1 MDNNVPAHKSVMM
14 NEVLEILNPKSNET
28 YIDCTL
34 GAGGHTRAILESA
47 KCHVIGID
55 RDPTVFSLNE
65 DLYKHYGD
73 RLTLIKGRFG
83 ELKNHIFNI
92 GIKKVDAIFIDL
104 GVSSMQL
111 DTPERG
117 FSFRFDAPLDM
128 RMDDSK
134 TTVFDIVNK
143 YKEEDLAKIIYLF
156 GEERKSRRI
165 AKNIIEYRKNKKIE
179 TTFELSNI
187 IKNSIGGKYKKIH
200 PSTKTFQGLRIY
212 LNDELKELYQA
223 LISSESILNEG
234 GRLIVISF
242 HSLEDRIVKNFIKYN
257 SISEKK
263 YKLEKTELPF
273 YYKKKRVTKPSET
286 EINENPRSRSAHL
299 RYAYRTSA
307 KAALGNNLHNFIKYG
322 GVSV

>member
-1 MDNNVPAHKSVMM
+1 MVGWSNIAVKNVIV
-14 NEVLEILNPKSNET
+14 N
-28 YIDCTL
+28 
-34 GAGGHTRAILESA
+34 
-47 KCHVIGID
+47 
-55 RDPTVFSLNE
+55 
-65 DLYKHYGD
+65 
-73 RLTLIKGRFG
+73 
-83 ELKNHIFNI
+83 
-92 GIKKVDAIFIDL
+92 AIFL
-104 GVSSMQL
+104 
-111 DTPERG
+111 R
-117 FSFRFDAPLDM
+117 
-128 RMDDSK
+128 
-134 TTVFDIVNK
+134 N
-143 YKEEDLAKIIYLF
+143 
-156 GEERKSRRI
+156 
-165 AKNIIEYRKNKKIE
+165 
-179 TTFELSNI
+179 SNI

-273 YYKKKRVTKPSET
+273 YYKKKRVTKPSEI

-307 KAALGNNLHNFIKYG
+307 KAVLENNLHNFIRYG

>member
-1 MDNNVPAHKSVMM
+1 MDNNVPAHKSVMI

-34 GAGGHTRAILESA
+34 GAGGHTKAILESA

-55 RDPTVFSLNE
+55 RDPTVFPLNE
-65 DLYKHYGD
+65 NLYKHYGD

-165 AKNIIEYRKNKKIE
+165 AKNIIGYRKNKKIE
-179 TTFELSNI
+179 TTFEL
-187 IKNSIGGKYKKIH
+187 
-200 PSTKTFQGLRIY
+200 
-212 LNDELKELYQA
+212 
-223 LISSESILNEG
+223 
-234 GRLIVISF
+234 
-242 HSLEDRIVKNFIKYN
+242 
-257 SISEKK
+257 
-263 YKLEKTELPF
+263 
-273 YYKKKRVTKPSET
+273 
-286 EINENPRSRSAHL
+286 
-299 RYAYRTSA
+299 
-307 KAALGNNLHNFIKYG
+307 
-322 GVSV
+322 

>member
-165 AKNIIEYRKNKKIE
+165 AKNIYKATVHVDYFITKSSAINYSNSLNI
-179 TTFELSNI
+179 TFLVFSFFI
-187 IKNSIGGKYKKIH
+187 WS
-200 PSTKTFQGLRIY
+200 L
-212 LNDELKELYQA
+212 
-223 LISSESILNEG
+223 
-234 GRLIVISF
+234 VIQQ
-242 HSLEDRIVKNFIKYN
+242 DRY
-257 SISEKK
+257 
-263 YKLEKTELPF
+263 
-273 YYKKKRVTKPSET
+273 
-286 EINENPRSRSAHL
+286 
-299 RYAYRTSA
+299 
-307 KAALGNNLHNFIKYG
+307 
-322 GVSV
+322 